1 MDFFFLFFFK
11 KKNLKRKK
19 KAVLLYVNHFSHA
32 IYRVYQDLINFFLVF
47 LSNILLKISQMFV
60 QILMFF
66 KLK

>member
-1 MDFFFLFFFK
+1 MDFFFFK
-11 KKNLKRKK
+11 KKNLKKK
-19 KAVLLYVNHFSHA
+19 KAMLLYVNHFSHA